1 MLKDIPTPS
10 KQELNKY
17 LNIWNNLDDYVNQE
31 KSLNKLFLQL
41 IPNNTKIEDILL
53 KCSTLNDFYSTN
65 IFKVFPVAEHI
76 LELKID
82 NRLKDWD
89 PTLVNDIATVTISW
103 KEKNFYSFASKYCSH
118 HNDEDFP
125 IYDNYVDKIL
135 VYFQKRDKFY
145 KFKHTDL
152 KNYKIFKNVLLEF
165 IKYYN
170 LDCWLKLLDR
180 YLRQLGKQYFPRKYK
195 Y

>member
-1 MLKDIPTPS
+1 MLKDIPTPN

-17 LNIWNNLDDYVNQE
+17 LNIRNNLDDYVNQE

-135 VYFQKRDKFY
+135 VYFQKRDKFC

-152 KNYKIFKNVLLEF
+152 KDYKIFKNVLLEF

>member
-82 NRLKDWD
+82 DRLKD
-89 PTLVNDIATVTISW
+89 
-103 KEKNFYSFASKYCSH
+103 
-118 HNDEDFP
+118 
-125 IYDNYVDKIL
+125 
-135 VYFQKRDKFY
+135 
-145 KFKHTDL
+145 
-152 KNYKIFKNVLLEF
+152 
-165 IKYYN
+165 
-170 LDCWLKLLDR
+170 
-180 YLRQLGKQYFPRKYK
+180 
-195 Y
+195 

>member
-10 KQELNKY
+10 KQELKKY

>member
-1 MLKDIPTPS
+1 MLKDIPTPN

-17 LNIWNNLDDYVNQE
+17 LNMWNNLDDYVNQE

-76 LELKID
+76 LDLKID
-82 NRLKDWD
+82 NRLKQWD
-89 PTLVNDIATVTISW
+89 PTLVNDIAIVKIAW

-118 HNDEDFP
+118 HNDEYFP

-135 VYFQKRDKFY
+135 MYFQKRDKFY
-145 KFKHTDL
+145 KFKHEDL
-152 KNYKIFKNVLLEF
+152 KKYQTFKNVLLEF
-165 IKYYN
+165 IKFYD
-170 LDCWLKLLDR
+170 LDCWLKQLDR